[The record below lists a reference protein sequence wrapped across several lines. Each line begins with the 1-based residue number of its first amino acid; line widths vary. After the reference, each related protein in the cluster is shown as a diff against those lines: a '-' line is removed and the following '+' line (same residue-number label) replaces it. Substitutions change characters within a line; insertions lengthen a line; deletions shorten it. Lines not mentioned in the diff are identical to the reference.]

1 MFPTLARVG
10 EAINWAERKLDG
22 SIAEAVWPSA
32 LDDAINQFAYAG
44 TLAPSTAGT
53 LALETGGGGILG
65 KIGGKAVSNV
75 AEMDGWLKSADPAQH
90 LRKRTQGLIDQGKTA
105 DEIIETP
112 LWKNREN
119 IVNSTDYYPLPVD
132 QIPNRPQLQDNLYQ
146 GATRLG
152 WADEGLEGAAKPVP
166 KGQKPTAVLVTGPAA
181 SGKSAVANPIARQ
194 YNAAIVDPDEAK
206 KMLPGF
212 DGGMGA
218 NAVHNQ
224 SKDMAKQLQDELMR
238 DNYNLVIPTVGSSPE
253 KVLAKADQL
262 RAAGYDVQLLNMDV
276 PAAEAGNR
284 MLLRS
289 AKTGRHI
296 PMEVFAKDAK
306 GAGETFGVLKSNQN
320 GLFDGVSQV
329 RNGADVPRVG
339 PKPITMNSGLLDYV
353 PGLTVF

>member
-1 MFPTLARVG
+1 MGIRNTANSNKPARAIPQPGISAPIYPTLARVG
-10 EAINWAERKLDG
+10 EAVNWAERNLKG

-75 AEMDGWLKSADPAQH
+75 AEMDAWLKSADPAQH
-90 LRKRTQGLIDQGKTA
+90 LRRRTQGLIDQGKTA

-132 QIPNRPQLQDNLYQ
+132 QIPKRPQLQDNLYQ

-152 WADEGLEGAAKPVP
+152 WADDGLEGAAKPVP
-166 KGQKPTAVLVTGPAA
+166 RGQQPKAVLVTGPAA

-206 KMLPGF
+206 RSSQALTGVWVPMRYTT
-212 DGGMGA
+212 
-218 NAVHNQ
+218 NQ
-224 SKDMAKQLQDELMR
+224 RLW
-238 DNYNLVIPTVGSSPE
+238 PTSS
-253 KVLAKADQL
+253 
-262 RAAGYDVQLLNMDV
+262 
-276 PAAEAGNR
+276 R
-284 MLLRS
+284 MSL
-289 AKTGRHI
+289 
-296 PMEVFAKDAK
+296 
-306 GAGETFGVLKSNQN
+306 
-320 GLFDGVSQV
+320 
-329 RNGADVPRVG
+329 
-339 PKPITMNSGLLDYV
+339 
-353 PGLTVF
+353 